1 MRGMSE
7 IEERLAHLIRAVDD
21 LSEVVARQDT
31 EIARLRDQVDRLARR
46 EADRARDA
54 EGGVLL
60 GDSPPP
66 HY

>member
-1 MRGMSE
+1 MRGMSG

-46 EADRARDA
+46 EADRTRDA